1 MKKVFK
7 TIGWILLI
15 ALIAIQFF
23 HPAKNSAAGEQPNAI
38 TKVHAVPDNV
48 NAILKKACNDCH
60 SNNTAYPWYT
70 KIQPVHWWLNNHIKD
85 GKKEINFDEY
95 ANRPLRFQYRKLE
108 EIIKQVKEDEMP
120 LENYTWLHKNAILTQ
135 DEKNVLINWATASMD
150 TMKAHYPIDSLV
162 RKKPQTPST
171 K

>member
-1 MKKVFK
+1 MLVRGEYQLF
-7 TIGWILLI
+7 
-15 ALIAIQFF
+15 IAIV
-23 HPAKNSAAGEQPNAI
+23 K
-38 TKVHAVPDNV
+38 
-48 NAILKKACNDCH
+48 
-60 SNNTAYPWYT
+60 
-70 KIQPVHWWLNNHIKD
+70 
-85 GKKEINFDEY
+85 
-95 ANRPLRFQYRKLE
+95 
-108 EIIKQVKEDEMP
+108 IIKQVKEDEMP